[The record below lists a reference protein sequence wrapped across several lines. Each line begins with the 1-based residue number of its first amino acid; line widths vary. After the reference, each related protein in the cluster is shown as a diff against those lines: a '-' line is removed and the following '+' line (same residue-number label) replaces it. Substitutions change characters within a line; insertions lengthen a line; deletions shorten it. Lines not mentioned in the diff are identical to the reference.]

1 MAERGAPKG
10 NKNASNGRIASQAL
24 SVALEHNGEHTKVSS
39 KIKTLVEIW
48 NAQIAKAKEGD
59 HQAASMIVDRLEGKA
74 AQSIAIDAKVDLGL
88 SDLTDSELDRRL
100 RQLKHDNDKS
110 TED

>member
-1 MAERGAPKG
+1 MVALGCSNTLRPVEKG

-24 SVALEHNGEHTKVSS
+24 SVALEHNGEHTEVSS

-48 NAQIAKAKEGD
+48 NAQIKKAKEGD

-74 AQSIAIDAKVDLGL
+74 AQSIAIEADI
-88 SDLTDSELDRRL
+88 STDLTITRVERIIVEPAKD
-100 RQLKHDNDKS
+100 
-110 TED
+110 

>member
-1 MAERGAPKG
+1 MAERGGQKG

-24 SVALEHNGEHTKVSS
+24 SVALEHNGEPTEVSS

-48 NAQIAKAKEGD
+48 NAQILKAKEGD

-74 AQSIAIDAKVDLGL
+74 AQSIAIEADI
-88 SDLTDSELDRRL
+88 STDLTITRVERIIVEP
-100 RQLKHDNDKS
+100 KA
-110 TED
+110 